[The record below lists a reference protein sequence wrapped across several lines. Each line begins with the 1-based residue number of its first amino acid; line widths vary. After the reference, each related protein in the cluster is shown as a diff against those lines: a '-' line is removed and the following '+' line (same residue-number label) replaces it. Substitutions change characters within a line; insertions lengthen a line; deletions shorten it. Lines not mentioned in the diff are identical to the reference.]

1 MQPSETRNSPPYAP
15 LLQMAYGAL
24 SAQILCVGEHLG
36 LAERLARDGPVTAN
50 AAIPLGPDGSPVL

>member
-1 MQPSETRNSPPYAP
+1 
-15 LLQMAYGAL
+15 MAYGAL

-50 AAIPLGPDGSPVL
+50 AAIPPGPDGSPVL